1 MRSRNRA
8 GAAIRD
14 PRVDRIRGDWRAASG
29 NEHAAEQR
37 SSPAGAQL
45 KGRRAMAQT
54 ILVTGSNSGFGRLMV
69 ETLARKGYSVFAGMR
84 DVAGKNAPA
93 AEALRQVAERERL
106 VLHIV
111 KLDVTD
117 DASVEQA
124 VEAILGTT
132 GRLDVVVNNA
142 GVSYSGPLE
151 AFTLEQVRQQFETNV
166 FSVVR
171 VNRAALPHMR
181 KQGSGLLLQI
191 GSIAGRL
198 ALPFLGLYG
207 ATKFALEGLTESYRD
222 ELAPFGIDAAI
233 IEPGTYPTTISAN
246 RQVAA
251 DAERFALY
259 QAGMEAFMALFYAEN
274 RSATPPDPQ
283 EVADAVARVIALPAG
298 KRPLHIVVATAAQ
311 REAPEAV
318 NDAATQATHA
328 FFKALALPLVT
339 IVP

>member
-1 MRSRNRA
+1 M
-8 GAAIRD
+8 G
-14 PRVDRIRGDWRAASG
+14 
-29 NEHAAEQR
+29 
-37 SSPAGAQL
+37 
-45 KGRRAMAQT
+45 QT
-54 ILVTGSNSGFGRLMV
+54 ILVTGSTSGFGRLMV
-69 ETLARKGYSVFAGMR
+69 ETLARQGYSVFAGMR

-93 AEALRQVAERERL
+93 AEALRQIAEREQL
-106 VLHIV
+106 VLKV
-111 KLDVTD
+111 VELDVTD
-117 DASVEQA
+117 DASVEQGIN
-124 VEAILGTT
+124 AILGAT

-166 FSVVR
+166 FSVLR
-171 VNRAALPHMR
+171 VNRAALPQMR
-181 KQGSGLLLQI
+181 EQGSGLLLQI

-259 QAGMEAFMALFYAEN
+259 QAGMEAFMASFYAEN
-274 RSATPPDPQ
+274 RSTTPPDPQ

-298 KRPLHIVVATAAQ
+298 KRPLHTVVAPAAQ
-311 REAPEAV
+311 RPAPEAV
-318 NDAATQATHA
+318 NDTATQATQA
-328 FFKALALPLVT
+328 FFRALALPLVT